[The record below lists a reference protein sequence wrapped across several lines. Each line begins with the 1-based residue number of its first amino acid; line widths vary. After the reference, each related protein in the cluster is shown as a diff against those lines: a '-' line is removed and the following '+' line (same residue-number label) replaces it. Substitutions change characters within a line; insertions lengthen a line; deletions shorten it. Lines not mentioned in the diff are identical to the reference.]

1 MIGVMAGYA
10 SDVCQILALLVLVV
24 NPVREWLLGT
34 GVIREGLRCLLRSE
48 IVGLYYRRR
57 ESRQLKEYEYQNLE
71 FCYRA
76 YKALKGNSF
85 AEHIYC
91 EMQEWEIV

>member
-1 MIGVMAGYA
+1 MIGVMAEWA
-10 SDVCQILALLVLVV
+10 SDVCQILALLLLAVK
-24 NPVREWLLGT
+24 PVREWLLGT

-48 IVGLYYRRR
+48 ILGLYYRRR
-57 ESRQLKEYEYQNLE
+57 EEKRLREYEYQNLE

-76 YKALKGNSF
+76 YRALKGNSF
-85 AEHIYC
+85 AEHIYE

>member
-1 MIGVMAGYA
+1 MIGVLAEYA
-10 SDVCQILALLVLVV
+10 SDLCQILGLLVLVV
-24 NPVREWLLGT
+24 RPLREWLLGT

-48 IVGLYYRRR
+48 ILGLYYRRR
-57 ESRQLKEYEYQNLE
+57 EGKQLRQFEYQNLE

-85 AEHIYC
+85 AEHIYE
-91 EMQEWEIV
+91 EMQGWEIV

>member
-1 MIGVMAGYA
+1 MIGMIADYAG
-10 SDVCQILALLVLVV
+10 DVCQILALAVLVV
-24 NPVREWLLGT
+24 RPVREWLLGT

-48 IVGLYYRRR
+48 ILGLYHRRR
-57 ESRQLKEYEYQNLE
+57 EAKQLKEYEYQNLE

-85 AEHIYC
+85 AEHIYE